1 MYFLLYIY
9 TLLLNVKR
17 CDVSACTNK
26 TLILNLIFYIYFRIF
41 HDTDYKKSGAIDNLL
56 RFFFDNK
63 GVYFQFISCSGSSFL
78 HSITIKRLKPVIK
91 ATQIDKTLRNLT
103 REGEHLIQIYKV

>member
-1 MYFLLYIY
+1 MTLTTKKAGLLIICS
-9 TLLLNVKR
+9 V
-17 CDVSACTNK
+17 
-26 TLILNLIFYIYFRIF
+26 
-41 HDTDYKKSGAIDNLL
+41 
-56 RFFFDNK
+56 FFFDNK